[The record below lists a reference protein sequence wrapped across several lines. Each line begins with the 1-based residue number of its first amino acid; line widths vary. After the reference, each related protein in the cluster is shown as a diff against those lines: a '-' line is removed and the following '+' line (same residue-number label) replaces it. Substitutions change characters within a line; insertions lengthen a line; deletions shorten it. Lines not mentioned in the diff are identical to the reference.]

1 MGVTVRNTSRKQPEH
16 DYLKYWSV
24 VKYWAKRKYD
34 VTTADIEMMMFLYS
48 EHLFNKTKF
57 EEYQEIMSWDKNRF
71 YKLIKQGWIHKWRNK
86 KGKEAALYELT
97 YKGKRMVSNIY
108 GKLNGEEFPENYV
121 NNPVFKHDVKFR
133 DKVFRNQMKKINKE
147 IRKDR

>member
-1 MGVTVRNTSRKQPEH
+1 M
-16 DYLKYWSV
+16 
-24 VKYWAKRKYD
+24 
-34 VTTADIEMMMFLYS
+34 I
-48 EHLFNKTKF
+48 
-57 EEYQEIMSWDKNRF
+57 
-71 YKLIKQGWIHKWRNK
+71 
-86 KGKEAALYELT
+86 
-97 YKGKRMVSNIY
+97 SNIY

>member
-1 MGVTVRNTSRKQPEH
+1 MGVTFRNTSRKQPEH
-16 DYLKYWSV
+16 YYLKYWSV

-57 EEYQEIMSWDKNRF
+57 EEYQDIMSWDKNRF

-97 YKGKRMVSNIY
+97 YKGKRMISNIY
-108 GKLNGEEFPENYV
+108 GKLKGEEFPENYV

>member
-1 MGVTVRNTSRKQPEH
+1 
-16 DYLKYWSV
+16 
-24 VKYWAKRKYD
+24 
-34 VTTADIEMMMFLYS
+34 
-48 EHLFNKTKF
+48 
-57 EEYQEIMSWDKNRF
+57 MSWDKNRF

-86 KGKEAALYELT
+86 KGKDAALYELT

-133 DKVFRNQMKKINKE
+133 DKVFRNQMNKINKE

>member
-1 MGVTVRNTSRKQPEH
+1 MVSFILRTC
-16 DYLKYWSV
+16 KY
-24 VKYWAKRKYD
+24 RPP
-34 VTTADIEMMMFLYS
+34 
-48 EHLFNKTKF
+48 
-57 EEYQEIMSWDKNRF
+57 
-71 YKLIKQGWIHKWRNK
+71 
-86 KGKEAALYELT
+86 ALYELT